1 MPATTI
7 EPHRPSRS
15 RRDSTGAGASKIT
28 PLERALLEAAGEGDE
43 DAFRRLVEPLRPAV
57 FSRCHG
63 ILGSVHDAEDAT
75 QEAMLRAWRGLAG
88 FEGRSSLCSWL
99 LRIATNVCFDAI
111 KRRFRE
117 PRAEGPEV
125 ASLVGE
131 CPSAGGDPGWIGSQA
146 ARRLGVENDTSS
158 PEARSEQREA
168 VELALTAAHE
178 VLPVR
183 QRAALILR
191 EMLGFSAKEAAALLD
206 TSVASINSAL
216 QRARARVEQRGLE
229 DRQQRPS
236 PAAGH
241 PRVRKL
247 IGRLTAALDR
257 GDIDAF
263 VAIVA
268 QDHES
273 ARAGNSTMSLQP
285 QCSHTYNPSFA
296 RVRTR

>member
-1 MPATTI
+1 MPETTI
-7 EPHRPSRS
+7 EAHRPSRS
-15 RRDSTGAGASKIT
+15 RRDSTGAGASKTT
-28 PLERALLEAAGEGDE
+28 PLERALLDAAWEGDK
-43 DAFRRLVEPLRPAV
+43 DAFRRLVEPLRPVV

-63 ILGSVHDAEDAT
+63 NLGSVHDAEDAT

-99 LRIATNVCFDAI
+99 LRIATNVCLDTI
-111 KRRFRE
+111 KRHSRE
-117 PRAEGPEV
+117 ALAEGPDV
-125 ASLVGE
+125 ASLVGQG
-131 CPSAGGDPGWIGSQA
+131 PSADGDPGWIGSQA
-146 ARRLGVENDTSS
+146 ARRLGVEHDTSS

-216 QRARARVEQRGLE
+216 QRARARVEERGLE
-229 DRQQRPS
+229 DRRQRQS
-236 PAAGH
+236 PARGD

-247 IGRLTAALDR
+247 VGRLTAALDR

-268 QDHES
+268 QDHGS

-285 QCSHTYNPSFA
+285 QCSHTYSEFFT
-296 RVRTR
+296 RGRTR

>member
-1 MPATTI
+1 MPETTI
-7 EPHRPSRS
+7 EAHRPSRS
-15 RRDSTGAGASKIT
+15 RRDSGAGASKIT
-28 PLERALLEAAGEGDE
+28 PLERALLEAAWEGDE

-57 FSRCHG
+57 FSRCLG
-63 ILGSVHDAEDAT
+63 ILRSVHDAEDAT
-75 QEAMLRAWRGLAG
+75 QETMLRAWRGLAG
-88 FEGRSSLCSWL
+88 FERRSSLRSWL
-99 LRIATNVCFDAI
+99 LRIATNVCLDAI
-111 KRRFRE
+111 KRRSRE
-117 PRAEGPEV
+117 ALAEGPEV

-131 CPSAGGDPGWIGSQA
+131 GPSAGGDPGWVGSQA
-146 ARRLGVENDTSS
+146 ARRLGVEHDTSS

-216 QRARARVEQRGLE
+216 QRARARVEERSLKDRRQR
-229 DRQQRPS
+229 QS
-236 PAAGH
+236 PAAGD

-247 IGRLTAALDR
+247 VGRLTAALDR
-257 GDIDAF
+257 GDVDTV

-268 QDHES
+268 QDRGS

-285 QCSHTYNPSFA
+285 QRSHIDNESFT
-296 RVRTR
+296 RGRTR